1 MLYFSKFPWW
11 RSYPRMTGVN
21 GESPPRP
28 LGWRSSTVIRDSIHT
43 KHTGKSRNAKKRQGS
58 PRSTSVPERSCNEVD
73 LFGYRYSDYGRPWW
87 ASGRSMDPFC
97 SSDKMDMFTTPN
109 RPNPPGNWQNL
120 LLWWFQQIQ
129 LDVLPYGQPSICAS
143 HVHKMKQWHFCSFW
157 KRMVILSRLGVA
169 EVALGVDIVTA
180 GVWSRSWSHR
190 HLKFVSREFKTEN
203 GSAK

>member
-43 KHTGKSRNAKKRQGS
+43 KHTGKSRNAKKHQGS
-58 PRSTSVPERSCNEVD
+58 PRITSVPERSCNEVD
-73 LFGYRYSDYGRPWW
+73 LFGYRHSDYGRPWW

-109 RPNPPGNWQNL
+109 RANPPGNWQNL

-143 HVHKMKQWHFCSFW
+143 HVHKMKQWHFCSCW
-157 KRMVILSRLGVA
+157 KRMVILSR
-169 EVALGVDIVTA
+169 
-180 GVWSRSWSHR
+180 SHW